1 MLANVRPMILR
12 VLLFICAALPAT
24 AESHLT
30 PMLPLPADEAV
41 NWPAIGR
48 VFDPNDPDRGFCS
61 GALVAP
67 NLVLTAGH
75 CAGGTASDDPDLQ
88 SVFLAGAFNSTVIAR
103 RRIVERI
110 RHPDYRR
117 SGEHSPEADI
127 GLWKLEAPITDIP
140 PFPLG
145 RPQQESLALLGYHR
159 LAPFR
164 LSGRT
169 DCPLRHNA
177 PDLFVLGCRVISG
190 NSGSPVLQ
198 LGPGGAELVGVVSS
212 QSGGDAIAVS
222 IGAWSRTSIALH
234 RSDHPID

>member
-1 MLANVRPMILR
+1 MVASVRLMILR
-12 VLLFICAALPAT
+12 VLLFICVALPAVG
-24 AESHLT
+24 ESHLT
-30 PMLPLPADEAV
+30 PMLPLPETEAA

-48 VFDPNDPDRGFCS
+48 VFDPNDPGRGFCS

-75 CAGGTASDDPDLQ
+75 CSGGTASDDPDAQ
-88 SVFLAGAFNSTVIAR
+88 TVFLAGAFNSTVIAR

-117 SGEHSPEADI
+117 SGQHSPQADI
-127 GLWKLEAPITDIP
+127 GLWKLDSPITDIA

-145 RPQQESLALLGYHR
+145 RRQQDTLALLGYHR

-164 LSGRT
+164 LSGST
-169 DCPLRHNA
+169 DCAVRDA
-177 PDLFVLGCRVISG
+177 TPDLFVLGCRVISG

-198 LGPGGAELVGVVSS
+198 LGPDGAELVGVVSS

-222 IGAWSRTSIALH
+222 IGPWSRTNIAIH
-234 RSDHPID
+234 RSDAP

>member
-1 MLANVRPMILR
+1 MILR
-12 VLLFICAALPAT
+12 ILLFLCAAVAAK

-30 PMLPLPADEAV
+30 PMLPVPEDQAAD
-41 NWPAIGR
+41 WPAIGR
-48 VFDPNDPDRGFCS
+48 VFDPKKPDRGFCS

-75 CAGGTASDDPDLQ
+75 CAGGTASKDPENQAL
-88 SVFLAGAFNSTVIAR
+88 FLAGAFNSDVVAS

-110 RHPDYRR
+110 KHPDYRKD
-117 SGEHSPEADI
+117 GQHTPEADI
-127 GLWKLEAPITDIP
+127 GLWKLDSPIEDIN

-145 RPQQESLALLGYHR
+145 KPQQNTLALLGYHR

-169 DCPLRHNA
+169 DCPLRTIA
-177 PDLFVLGCRVISG
+177 DDLFVLGCRVISG

-198 LGPGGAELVGVVSS
+198 LGPDGAELVGVVSS
-212 QSGGDAIAVS
+212 QSGGDAIAVT
-222 IGAWSRTSIALH
+222 IGPWSRANILIH
-234 RSDHPID
+234 RSDVP